1 MKKKEKTI
9 RVYRRGTRERKK
21 RSDLHSQE
29 QILIGPERERERE
42 REDGKTERLRRFHGS
57 MYKSCCSA
65 DKKKKEEK
73 KEEPTTTPEDTTL
86 EIKKYEYIPY
96 SSVSNYVY
104 PPQLFSDE
112 NPNACSIM

>member
-42 REDGKTERLRRFHGS
+42 RGWKNR
-57 MYKSCCSA
+57 
-65 DKKKKEEK
+65 
-73 KEEPTTTPEDTTL
+73 
-86 EIKKYEYIPY
+86 EIKKIPWEY
-96 SSVSNYVY
+96 V
-104 PPQLFSDE
+104 
-112 NPNACSIM
+112 